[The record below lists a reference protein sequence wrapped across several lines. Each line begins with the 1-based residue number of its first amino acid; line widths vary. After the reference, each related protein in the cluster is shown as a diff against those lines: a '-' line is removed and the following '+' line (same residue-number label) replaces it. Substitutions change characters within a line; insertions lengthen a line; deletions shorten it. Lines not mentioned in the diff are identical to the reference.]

1 MHSTRRRSG
10 AGYTPKKST
19 NRVSAARTA
28 GDGPPAGAFSVLAG
42 PVAAALAHASLV
54 SSVPSAGSS
63 LRQSPATIVMTFGE
77 NPDPRLTL
85 VRILDSN
92 GRTVPGVSSVEAVP
106 GRPLELQSRLS
117 GGLAK
122 GVYTINWR
130 SVSAVDGHVDNGA
143 FAFGVGMTPA
153 PGSIKTVDLLYTSMW
168 TSALSAVGRWLLY
181 AGLALFVGAASTC
194 ILVLGGSVP
203 AGGALVLRGAA
214 AVAMVGLCAMVW
226 AERALVGAQSLL
238 PLFETTEGTYLLA
251 LGAALAVCVGAVVCV
266 DLWPARWSLVF
277 LGAAG
282 VAAVLAHIL
291 AGHADAP
298 SSLRLVNVAAQ
309 WVHMVAVGVWVGG
322 LAWLLLGIRGMTR
335 ADRAAAVSAFSRV
348 ATVTLVV
355 VLVTGAARGMVE
367 VGGLSNLFGTSYGIA
382 LLVKLGLVAL
392 LVALGAVNHFRLVPA
407 IGGDEGVTRTFRT
420 NSRTELAVAAAV
432 LAATAVLS
440 GLAPASSAVAQGAT
454 AKGVTMNGSDATTTL
469 RAPLAATPGAPGSGS
484 DAARQMLESS
494 EPMSMM
500 TLPPL
505 P

>member
-1 MHSTRRRSG
+1 
-10 AGYTPKKST
+10 
-19 NRVSAARTA
+19 
-28 GDGPPAGAFSVLAG
+28 
-42 PVAAALAHASLV
+42 
-54 SSVPSAGSS
+54 
-63 LRQSPATIVMTFGE
+63 
-77 NPDPRLTL
+77 
-85 VRILDSN
+85 
-92 GRTVPGVSSVEAVP
+92 
-106 GRPLELQSRLS
+106 
-117 GGLAK
+117 
-122 GVYTINWR
+122 
-130 SVSAVDGHVDNGA
+130 
-143 FAFGVGMTPA
+143 
-153 PGSIKTVDLLYTSMW
+153 
-168 TSALSAVGRWLLY
+168 
-181 AGLALFVGAASTC
+181 
-194 ILVLGGSVP
+194 
-203 AGGALVLRGAA
+203 
-214 AVAMVGLCAMVW
+214 
-226 AERALVGAQSLL
+226 
-238 PLFETTEGTYLLA
+238 
-251 LGAALAVCVGAVVCV
+251 
-266 DLWPARWSLVF
+266 VF

-282 VAAVLAHIL
+282 AAAVLAHIL

-298 SSLRLVNVAAQ
+298 SSWRVVNVAVQ
-309 WVHMVAVGVWVGG
+309 WVHMTGIGVWVGG
-322 LAWLLLGIRGMTR
+322 LAWLLLGIRGMTKP
-335 ADRAAAVSAFSRV
+335 ARAAAVGTFSRV

-454 AKGVTMNGSDATTTL
+454 AKGVTRNGSDATTTL